1 MLEQLFGS
9 KTRVRLLRLFLQQGK
24 QAFFVRELSRR
35 IGAQINAIRN
45 ELENLTEMG
54 IVNAIETP
62 ENASIGGNKS
72 GIEKASNK
80 RKKYYRLNLESP
92 VYPELQALFVK
103 SRVMLEKDFV
113 QRLAACGGI
122 SYLAMTGHFVGQADG
137 PTDLL
142 IVGRVN
148 KAKLLGLIRSF
159 EREIGWEIN
168 YTVMPPQ
175 EYKYRR
181 DVTDRFLYSILES
194 PKIVMVD
201 TLSERVG
208 IPAI

>member
-54 IVNAIETP
+54 IIVATDTP
-62 ENASIGGNKS
+62 VAFVSTDKKS

-80 RKKYYRLNLESP
+80 RKKYFRLNSDSP
-92 VYPELQALFVK
+92 IYPELQALFVK

-113 QRLAACGGI
+113 QKLAGCGGI
-122 SYLAMTGHFVGQADG
+122 SYLAMCGHFVGQTDG

-148 KAKLLGLIRSF
+148 RQKLLSLIRSF
-159 EREIGWEIN
+159 EREVGWEIN
-168 YTVMPPQ
+168 YTVMLPQ

-181 DVTDRFLYSILES
+181 DVTDRFLYSILEA